1 MTGPELEVFATEING
16 GVTISETLLFQYI
29 NIAKAMVEQM
39 RPWMILRKT
48 DTSKNVAAANTW
60 QTAIDL
66 SGMTDFN
73 RFYETETRPPIK
85 SSMEI
90 TASSNTARFLGM
102 NAFTTKTFPIP
113 SFLMR
118 PASSSTSMALSL
130 SPVRSTSTTSKT
142 ALISPTTIALLGCF
156 PHGRIRCLDSTRSLS
171 TKAAWILTT
180 SMPANRAQAQ
190 QEINMLSSWDNTK
203 QQSALTNIDPYNSPA
218 DGFRSGSINM
228 N

>member
-66 SGMTDFN
+66 SGMSDFN
-73 RFYETETRPPIK
+73 RFYETETSAPIK
-85 SSMEI
+85 LFDGNNRIEQYRQVPWNERLYYKDVPN
-90 TASSNTARFLGM
+90 TFVFDEASKQLSLNGTV
-102 NAFTTKTFPIP
+102 
-113 SFLMR
+113 SFAGTLYIDYIKD
-118 PASSSTSMALSL
+118 STDLTDDDSSTWVFLTWAH
-130 SPVRSTSTTSKT
+130 P
-142 ALISPTTIALLGCF
+142 LLGF
-156 PHGRIRCLDSTRSLS
+156 YAVAINKGGVDFDDINARKP
-171 TKAAWILTT
+171 
-180 SMPANRAQAQ
+180 RAGTAGNQHAIELGQ
-190 QEINMLSSWDNTK
+190 YE